1 MKGTCTVEVYLNPNC
16 SPRERAEDLLRRLS
30 LKEKMG
36 QVVCFWPRLLPDDE
50 QVYEQNYPC
59 GAGVL
64 AAVYMR
70 MLPTREE
77 SAAFQRKWQELT
89 MEKSSHHIP
98 ALFHIEGLCGPT
110 IQDAL
115 SYPCGLGRA
124 ASFDPA
130 LEEKIGETV
139 GRQAASMGVGHVFAP
154 VLDISR
160 DPRNGRMCETY
171 GEDPTLAAA
180 LGSAY
185 ARGVHSPHGTAI
197 RPEAVAKHFL
207 GFHGSQGGIQS
218 SAFEVSERTLR
229 EVYAKPF
236 QACVSEAGLR
246 GVMPCYTP
254 VNGEG
259 VSASRKLLTELLRE
273 EMGFD
278 GLTVS
283 DYTGISK
290 LYEKNHLFESLKDAG
305 YAAMRAGM
313 DVETALKKAYSD
325 QLEAQFASDERDL
338 AVLDRAVLHVLE
350 AKFRMG
356 LFEHPF
362 PMEEEENSA
371 VFLQAGDAE
380 AARKSAEESL
390 VLLKND
396 GALPLSDTVKTIAVI
411 GCHAQTARY
420 LFGGYTHYSM
430 AEGNIARMLESKKES
445 EGRPVETI
453 PGTPVLRSDE
463 EEYEELLRHQKP
475 FCRNLVEELRLRF
488 PDREI
493 IYAYGYDCA
502 GTDESHFE
510 QALRAAEKADLVIM
524 TLGGKNGTRK
534 TATMGEG
541 TDAACVNLPAVQD
554 KLIRLVQKF
563 GKPVVGIHFDGRP
576 VSSDAADSMNAL
588 LEAWSPA
595 EFGNEAIVRVLA
607 GDQNPSGKLPA
618 SVVYTSGQIPLCY
631 SAMNGSSFT
640 PYTSIGVMGNYVDC
654 PHTPRYPFGHGC
666 SYTAFEYSDLCIE
679 NTKDEVCV
687 SCRVTNVGS
696 RAGTEIAQLY
706 VADELASVLRPVR
719 ELMGFAR
726 VPLEAGETA
735 EVQWKVHHG
744 QLAFYRGNGEFM
756 AEKGAFRVEVGAS
769 SADLRLT
776 GSFCLDSDR
785 VFCGRDRGFC
795 AEVQVRPMKS

>member
-1 MKGTCTVEVYLNPNC
+1 MEVYLNPNKT
-16 SPRERAEDLLRRLS
+16 PEERAKDLLERLT
-30 LKEKMG
+30 LAEKMG

-50 QVYEQNYPC
+50 QVYAQNYPC
-59 GAGVL
+59 GAGIL

-70 MLPTREE
+70 MLPTRED
-77 SAAFQRKWQELT
+77 SAAFQRKWQKLT
-89 MEKSSHHIP
+89 IDMSPHHIP

-124 ASFDPA
+124 ASFDAA
-130 LEEKIGETV
+130 LEEKIGEAV
-139 GRQAASMGVGHVFAP
+139 GRQAAAMGVGHVFAP

-160 DPRNGRMCETY
+160 DPRNGRMSETY

-185 ARGVHSPHGTAI
+185 ARGVHSPHGTPI

-236 QACVSEAGLR
+236 QACITEGGLR

-259 VSASRKLLTELLRE
+259 VSASRKLLTDLLRD

-278 GLTVS
+278 GLAVS

-290 LYEKNHLFESLKDAG
+290 LYERNHLFESLEDAG
-305 YAAMRAGM
+305 YAAMKAGM

-325 QLEAQFASDERDL
+325 QLEAQFASGDRDI
-338 AVLDRAVLHVLE
+338 AVLDRAVLNVLE

-356 LFEHPF
+356 LFENPF
-362 PMEEEENSA
+362 PMEDSESI
-371 VFLQAGDAE
+371 FILPGDAD

-396 GALPLSDTVKTIAVI
+396 GILPIADTVKTIAVI

-430 AEGNIARMLESKKES
+430 AEGNIARMLESRKPN
-445 EGRPVETI
+445 EGKPVETI

-475 FCRNLVEELRLRF
+475 GCRNLMEELRKSS
-488 PDREI
+488 PDKEI
-493 IYAYGYDCA
+493 LYAYGYDCA
-502 GTDESHFE
+502 GTDESYYE
-510 QALRAAEKADLVIM
+510 QAVETAKKADLVIM

-541 TDAACVNLPAVQD
+541 TDASCINLPAVQD
-554 KLIRLVQKF
+554 KLIRLVLKT
-563 GKPVVGIHFDGRP
+563 GKPVIGIHFDGRP
-576 VSSDAADSMNAL
+576 VSSDAADGMNAL

-595 EFGNEAIVRVLA
+595 EFGNEAIVGILA
-607 GDQNPSGKLPA
+607 GNINPSGRMPV
-618 SVVYTSGQIPLCY
+618 SVVFNAGQIPLCY

-640 PYTSIGVMGNYVDC
+640 PYTSIGVMGSYVDC
-654 PHTPRYPFGHGC
+654 PHTPRYPFGYGC
-666 SYTAFEYSDLCIE
+666 SYTSFDYSDLCIE
-679 NTKDEVCV
+679 STAAGVCV
-687 SCRVTNVGS
+687 SCRITNSGQ
-696 RAGTEIAQLY
+696 RAGTEVVQLY
-706 VADELASVLRPVR
+706 MADEQASVLRPVR
-719 ELMGFAR
+719 ELTGFAR
-726 VPLEAGETA
+726 VSLEPGETA
-735 EVQWKVHHG
+735 EVQFKVHYG
-744 QLAFYRGNGEFM
+744 QLAFYRGDGEFM
-756 AEKGAFRVEVGAS
+756 AEKGIFRAEIGAS
-769 SADLRLT
+769 SADIRLA
-776 GSFCLDSDR
+776 GPFRLDSDR
-785 VFCGRDRGFC
+785 TFRGRDRGFF
-795 AEVQVRPMKS
+795 AETKIHRVKS

>member
-1 MKGTCTVEVYLNPNC
+1 MEVYLNPTKT
-16 SPRERAEDLLRRLS
+16 PEERAKDLLDRLT
-30 LKEKMG
+30 LAEKMG

-50 QVYEQNYPC
+50 QVYAQNYPC
-59 GAGVL
+59 GAGIL

-70 MLPTREE
+70 MLPTRED
-77 SAAFQRKWQELT
+77 SAAFQRKWQKLT
-89 MEKSSHHIP
+89 MDMSPHHIP

-124 ASFDPA
+124 ASFDAA
-130 LEEKIGETV
+130 LEEKIGEAV
-139 GRQAASMGVGHVFAP
+139 GRQAAAMGVGHVFAP

-160 DPRNGRMCETY
+160 DPRNGRMSETY
-171 GEDPTLAAA
+171 GEDPMLAAA

-185 ARGVHSPHGTAI
+185 ARGIHSPHGTPI

-236 QACVSEAGLR
+236 QACITEGGLR

-259 VSASRKLLTELLRE
+259 VSASRKLLTDLLRD

-278 GLTVS
+278 GLAVS

-290 LYEKNHLFESLKDAG
+290 LYERNHLFESLEDAG
-305 YAAMRAGM
+305 YAAMKAGM

-325 QLEAQFASDERDL
+325 QLEAQFASGDRDM
-338 AVLDRAVLHVLE
+338 AVLDRAVLNVLE

-362 PMEEEENSA
+362 PMEDSES
-371 VFLQAGDAE
+371 VFILPGDAD

-396 GALPLSDTVKTIAVI
+396 GILPIADTVKTIAVI

-430 AEGNIARMLESKKES
+430 AEGNVARMLESRKLN
-445 EGRPVETI
+445 EGKPVETI

-475 FCRNLVEELRLRF
+475 ECRSLLEELRQSC
-488 PDREI
+488 PDKEI
-493 IYAYGYDCA
+493 LYAYGYDCA
-502 GTDESHFE
+502 GTDESHFG
-510 QALRAAEKADLVIM
+510 QAIKAAQKADLVIM

-541 TDAACVNLPAVQD
+541 TDASCINLPAVQD
-554 KLIRLVQKF
+554 KLIRLVQQT
-563 GKPVVGIHFDGRP
+563 GKPVIGIHFDGRP
-576 VSSDAADSMNAL
+576 VSSDTADGMNAL

-595 EFGNEAIVRVLA
+595 EFGNEAIVDILA
-607 GDQNPSGKLPA
+607 GDINPSGRLPV
-618 SVVYTSGQIPLCY
+618 SVVYNAGQIPFCY

-640 PYTSIGVMGNYVDC
+640 PYTSIGVMGSYVDC
-654 PHTPRYPFGHGC
+654 PHTPRYPFGYGC
-666 SYTAFEYSDLCIE
+666 SYTSFDYSDLCIE
-679 NTKDEVCV
+679 STAAGVCV
-687 SCRVTNVGS
+687 SCRITNSGQ
-696 RAGTEIAQLY
+696 RAGTEVVQLY
-706 VADELASVLRPVR
+706 MADEQASVLRPVR

-726 VPLEAGETA
+726 ASLEPGETA
-735 EVQWKVHHG
+735 EVQFTVHYG
-744 QLAFYRGNGEFM
+744 QLAFYRGDGEFM
-756 AEKGAFRVEVGAS
+756 AEKGVFRAEIGAS
-769 SADLRLT
+769 SADIRLA
-776 GSFCLDSDR
+776 GPFRLDSDR
-785 VFCGRDRGFC
+785 TFRGRDRGFF
-795 AEVQVRPMKS
+795 AETQIHQVKS

>member
-1 MKGTCTVEVYLNPNC
+1 MEDYLNVKKTPL
-16 SPRERAEDLLRRLS
+16 ERAKDLLGRLT
-30 LKEKMG
+30 LAEKMG

-50 QVYEQNYPC
+50 ETYAQNYPC

-70 MLPTREE
+70 MLPTRGEA
-77 SAAFQRKWQELT
+77 AAFQRKWQRLT
-89 MEKSSHHIP
+89 MDASPHHIP

-115 SYPCGLGRA
+115 SYPGGLGRA
-124 ASFDPA
+124 ASFDAA
-130 LEEKIGETV
+130 LEERIGETV
-139 GRQAASMGVGHVFAP
+139 GRQAAAMGVGHVFAP

-160 DPRNGRMCETY
+160 DPRNGRMSETY
-171 GEDPTLAAA
+171 GEDATLAAA

-185 ARGVHSPHGTAI
+185 ARGVHANHGTDI

-236 QACVSEAGLR
+236 QACITTGGLR
-246 GVMPCYTP
+246 GIMPCYTP
-254 VNGEG
+254 INGEG
-259 VSASRKLLTELLRE
+259 VSASWKLLTALLRE

-290 LYEKNHLFESLKDAG
+290 LFERNRLFDSLEDAG

-325 QLEAQFASDERDL
+325 QLEAQFALGERDM

-362 PMEEEENSA
+362 PMADGDS
-371 VFLQAGDAE
+371 VFLMPGDAE

-396 GALPLSDTVKTIAVI
+396 GVLPLADTVNTMAVI
-411 GCHAQTARY
+411 GCHAGTARY

-430 AEGNIARMLESKKES
+430 AEGNVARQLESDKMSAGK
-445 EGRPVETI
+445 PVETI

-463 EEYEELLRHQKP
+463 EEYEALLHHQKP
-475 FCRNLVEELRLRF
+475 GCRNLVEELRLRY
-488 PDREI
+488 PDKEI
-493 IYAYGYDCA
+493 LYAYGCDCA
-502 GTDESHFE
+502 GTDESHFDE
-510 QALRAAEKADLVIM
+510 ALKVARRADLVIM

-554 KLIRLVQKF
+554 RLIRLVQQT
-563 GKPVVGIHFDGRP
+563 GKPVIGVHFDGRP
-576 VSSDAADSMNAL
+576 VSSDAADGMDAL
-588 LEAWSPA
+588 LEVWSPA
-595 EFGNEAIVRVLA
+595 EFGNEAIVGVLA
-607 GDQNPSGKLPA
+607 GDINPSGKLPV
-618 SVVYTSGQIPLCY
+618 SVVYNAGQIPLCY

-640 PYTSIGVMGNYVDC
+640 PYTSIGVMGAYVDC

-666 SYTAFEYSDLCIE
+666 SYTDYSYSDLRIK
-679 NTKDEVCV
+679 NAPDGLWI
-687 SCRVTNVGS
+687 SCRITNVGK
-696 RAGTEIAQLY
+696 RAGAEIVQLY
-706 VADELASVLRPVR
+706 VADELSSVLRPVR

-726 VPLEAGETA
+726 VPLQPGQAA
-735 EVQWKVHHG
+735 EVRFRVHPG

-756 AEKGAFRVEVGAS
+756 AEKGTFRVEIGAS
-769 SADLRLT
+769 SADIRLND
-776 GSFCLDSDR
+776 SFCLDSDS
-785 VFCGRDRGFC
+785 VFDGKNRGFYAD
-795 AEVQVRPMKS
+795 AEIQPIQ

>member
-1 MKGTCTVEVYLNPNC
+1 MEDYRNVNKTPL
-16 SPRERAEDLLRRLS
+16 ERAKDLLGRLT
-30 LKEKMG
+30 LAEKMG

-50 QVYEQNYPC
+50 QIYAQNYPC

-70 MLPTREE
+70 MLPTRAE
-77 SAAFQRKWQELT
+77 ATAFQRKWQRLT
-89 MEKSSHHIP
+89 MDASPHHIP

-115 SYPCGLGRA
+115 SYPGGIGRA
-124 ASFDPA
+124 ASFDTA

-139 GRQAASMGVGHVFAP
+139 GRQAAAMGVGHVFAP

-160 DPRNGRMCETY
+160 DPRNGRMSETY
-171 GEDPTLAAA
+171 GEDATLAAA

-185 ARGVHSPHGTAI
+185 ARGVHADHGTDI
-197 RPEAVAKHFL
+197 HPEAVAKHFL

-236 QACVSEAGLR
+236 QACITTGGLR

-259 VSASRKLLTELLRE
+259 VSASHKLLTALLRE

-290 LYEKNHLFESLKDAG
+290 LFERNHLFDSLEDTG

-325 QLEAQFASDERDL
+325 ALEAQFASGERDM

-362 PMEEEENSA
+362 PMENENS
-371 VFLQAGDAE
+371 VFLLPGDVD
-380 AARKSAEESL
+380 AAKKSAEESL

-396 GALPLSDTVKTIAVI
+396 GVLPLADTVKTIAVI
-411 GCHAQTARY
+411 GCHAGTARY

-430 AEGNIARMLESKKES
+430 AEGNVARQLESDKQS
-445 EGRPVETI
+445 AGRPVETI

-463 EEYEELLRHQKP
+463 EEYEALLRHQKP
-475 FCRNLVEELRLRF
+475 SCRNLVEQLRLRY
-488 PDREI
+488 PDKKI
-493 IYAYGYDCA
+493 LYAYGYDCA

-510 QALRAAEKADLVIM
+510 KALQAARQADLVIM

-541 TDAACVNLPAVQD
+541 TDASCVNLPAVQD
-554 KLIRLVQKF
+554 RLIRLVQQT
-563 GKPVVGIHFDGRP
+563 GKPMIGVHFDGRP
-576 VSSDAADSMNAL
+576 VSSDAADGMNAL

-595 EFGNEAIVRVLA
+595 EFGNEAIVGVLA
-607 GDQNPSGKLPA
+607 GDITPSGKLPV
-618 SVVYTSGQIPLCY
+618 SVVYHAGQIPLCY

-640 PYTSIGVMGNYVDC
+640 PYTSIGVMGAYVDC

-666 SYTAFEYSDLCIE
+666 SYTEFAYSDLRIQSE
-679 NTKDEVCV
+679 ADGIRV
-687 SCRVTNVGS
+687 SCRIANTGK
-696 RAGTEIAQLY
+696 RTGTEIAQLY
-706 VADELASVLRPVR
+706 IADEQASVLRPVR

-726 VPLEAGETA
+726 VSLQPGEAA
-735 EVQWKVHHG
+735 EVRFDVHPG
-744 QLAFYRGNGEFM
+744 QLAFYRGNGQFV

-769 SADLRLT
+769 SADLRLN
-776 GSFCLDSDR
+776 GSFCLDGDR
-785 VFCGRDRGFC
+785 VFDGKDRGFYAD
-795 AEVQVRPMKS
+795 AEIHPIH

>member
-1 MKGTCTVEVYLNPNC
+1 MEDYLNVNKTPL
-16 SPRERAEDLLRRLS
+16 ERARDLLGRLT
-30 LKEKMG
+30 LAEKMG
-36 QVVCFWPRLLPDDE
+36 QAVCFWPRLLPDDE
-50 QVYEQNYPC
+50 QTYAQNYPC

-70 MLPTREE
+70 MLPTRAEA
-77 SAAFQRKWQELT
+77 AAFQRKWQKLT
-89 MEKSSHHIP
+89 MDASPHHIP

-115 SYPCGLGRA
+115 SYPCGIGRA
-124 ASFDPA
+124 ASFDAA
-130 LEEKIGETV
+130 LEERIGETV
-139 GRQAASMGVGHVFAP
+139 GRQAAAMGVGHVFAP

-160 DPRNGRMCETY
+160 DPRNGRMSETY
-171 GEDPTLAAA
+171 GEDATLAAA

-185 ARGVHSPHGTAI
+185 ARGVHADHGTDI

-236 QACVSEAGLR
+236 QACITTGGLR

-259 VSASRKLLTELLRE
+259 VSASHKLLTALLRE

-290 LYEKNHLFESLKDAG
+290 LFERNHLFDSLEDTG

-325 QLEAQFASDERDL
+325 ALEAQFAAGERDM

-362 PMEEEENSA
+362 PMENENS
-371 VFLQAGDAE
+371 VFLMPGDAD
-380 AARKSAEESL
+380 AAKKSAAESL

-396 GALPLSDTVKTIAVI
+396 GVLPLADTVKTIAVI
-411 GCHAQTARY
+411 GCHAGTARY

-430 AEGNIARMLESKKES
+430 AEGNVARQLESDKQSAGKL
-445 EGRPVETI
+445 VETI

-463 EEYEELLRHQKP
+463 EEYEALLRHQKP
-475 FCRNLVEELRLRF
+475 GCRNLTEQLRLRYS
-488 PDREI
+488 DKKI
-493 IYAYGYDCA
+493 LYAYGYDCA

-510 QALRAAEKADLVIM
+510 EALKAARQADLVIM

-541 TDAACVNLPAVQD
+541 TDAACVNLPAAQEH
-554 KLIRLVQKF
+554 LIRLVRQT
-563 GKPVVGIHFDGRP
+563 GRPVIGVHFDGRP
-576 VSSDAADSMNAL
+576 VSSDAADGMNAL

-595 EFGNEAIVRVLA
+595 EFGNEAIVGVLA
-607 GDQNPSGKLPA
+607 GDVNPSGKLPV
-618 SVVYTSGQIPLCY
+618 SVVYNAGQIPLCY

-640 PYTSIGVMGNYVDC
+640 PYTSIGVMGAYVDC

-666 SYTAFEYSDLCIE
+666 SYTEFAYSELHIRSDA
-679 NTKDEVCV
+679 DGVRV
-687 SCRVTNVGS
+687 SCRIANTGK

-706 VADELASVLRPVR
+706 IADEQASVLRPVR

-726 VPLEAGETA
+726 VTLNPGEAA
-735 EVQWKVHHG
+735 EVRFDVHPG
-744 QLAFYRGNGEFM
+744 QLAFYRGDGQFV

-769 SADLRLT
+769 SADIRLN
-776 GSFCLDSDR
+776 GGFRLDGDR
-785 VFCGRDRGFC
+785 VFDGKDRGFY
-795 AEVQVRPMKS
+795 ADTEIHPIQ

>member
-1 MKGTCTVEVYLNPNC
+1 MDVEDYLNVNKTPL
-16 SPRERAEDLLRRLS
+16 ERARDLLGRLT
-30 LKEKMG
+30 LAEKMG

-50 QVYEQNYPC
+50 QTYAQHYPC

-70 MLPTREE
+70 MLPNRAEA
-77 SAAFQRKWQELT
+77 AAFQRKWQRLT
-89 MEKSSHHIP
+89 MDASPHHIP

-124 ASFDPA
+124 ASFDAA
-130 LEEKIGETV
+130 LEKKIGEAV
-139 GRQAASMGVGHVFAP
+139 GRQAAAMGVGHVFAP

-160 DPRNGRMCETY
+160 DPRNGRMSETY
-171 GEDPTLAAA
+171 GEDATLAAA

-185 ARGVHSPHGTAI
+185 ARGVHADHGTDI
-197 RPEAVAKHFL
+197 RPESVAKHFL

-236 QACVSEAGLR
+236 QACITTGGLR

-259 VSASRKLLTELLRE
+259 VSVSYKLLTALLWE

-290 LYEKNHLFESLKDAG
+290 LFERNHLFDSLEDTG
-305 YAAMRAGM
+305 YAALRAGM

-325 QLEAQFASDERDL
+325 VLEAQFAAGERDM

-362 PMEEEENSA
+362 PMEDTDS
-371 VFLQAGDAE
+371 VFLMPGDADS
-380 AARKSAEESL
+380 AKKSAEESL

-396 GALPLSDTVKTIAVI
+396 GVLPLADTVKTIAVI
-411 GCHAQTARY
+411 GCHAGTARY

-430 AEGNIARMLESKKES
+430 AEGNVARQLESDKQSAGK
-445 EGRPVETI
+445 PVETI

-463 EEYEELLRHQKP
+463 EEYEALLRHQKP
-475 FCRNLVEELRLRF
+475 GCRNLVEQLRLRY
-488 PDREI
+488 PDKTI
-493 IYAYGYDCA
+493 LYSYGYDCA
-502 GTDESHFE
+502 GTDESHFDGAL
-510 QALRAAEKADLVIM
+510 QAARQADLVIM

-541 TDAACVNLPAVQD
+541 TDASCVNLPAVQD
-554 KLIRLVQKF
+554 RLIRLVQQT
-563 GKPVVGIHFDGRP
+563 GKPVIGVHFDGRP
-576 VSSDAADSMNAL
+576 VSSDAANGMNAL

-595 EFGNEAIVRVLA
+595 EFGSEAIVGVLA
-607 GDQNPSGKLPA
+607 GDINPSGKLPV
-618 SVVYTSGQIPLCY
+618 SVVYNAGQIPLCY

-640 PYTSIGVMGNYVDC
+640 PYTSIGVMGSYVDC

-666 SYTAFEYSDLCIE
+666 SYTEFAYSDLHIQS
-679 NTKDEVCV
+679 DDDGICV
-687 SCRVTNVGS
+687 SCRITNTGK
-696 RAGTEIAQLY
+696 RTGTEIAQLY
-706 VADELASVLRPVR
+706 IADEQASVLRPVR

-726 VPLEAGETA
+726 VELEPSKTA
-735 EVQWKVHHG
+735 EVRFRVHSG
-744 QLAFYRGNGEFM
+744 QLAFYQGNGQFV
-756 AEKGAFRVEVGAS
+756 AEKGAFRVEIGTS
-769 SADLRLT
+769 SADIRLS

-785 VFCGRDRGFC
+785 VFDGKDRGFYAD
-795 AEVQVRPMKS
+795 AEIHPIQ

>member
-1 MKGTCTVEVYLNPNC
+1 MEDYLNVNKTPL
-16 SPRERAEDLLRRLS
+16 ERAKNLLERLT
-30 LKEKMG
+30 LAEKMG

-50 QVYEQNYPC
+50 QTYAQHYPC

-70 MLPTREE
+70 MLPTRAEA
-77 SAAFQRKWQELT
+77 AAFQRKWQRLT
-89 MEKSSHHIP
+89 MDASPHHIP

-115 SYPCGLGRA
+115 SYPCGIGRA
-124 ASFDPA
+124 ASFDAA
-130 LEEKIGETV
+130 LEEKIGEAV
-139 GRQAASMGVGHVFAP
+139 GRQAAAMGVGHVFAP

-160 DPRNGRMCETY
+160 DPRNGRMSETY
-171 GEDPTLAAA
+171 GEDATLAAA

-185 ARGVHSPHGTAI
+185 ARGVHADHGTDI

-236 QACVSEAGLR
+236 QACITTGGLR

-259 VSASRKLLTELLRE
+259 VSASHRLLTALLRE

-290 LYEKNHLFESLKDAG
+290 LFERNHLFDSLEDTG

-325 QLEAQFASDERDL
+325 ALEAQFAAGERDM

-362 PMEEEENSA
+362 PMENENS
-371 VFLQAGDAE
+371 VFLMPGDAD
-380 AARKSAEESL
+380 AAKKSAEESL

-396 GALPLSDTVKTIAVI
+396 GVLPVSDMVKTIAVI
-411 GCHAQTARY
+411 GCHAGTARY

-430 AEGNIARMLESKKES
+430 AEGNIARQLESDKLNAGK
-445 EGRPVETI
+445 PVETL

-463 EEYEELLRHQKP
+463 EEYEALLRHQKP
-475 FCRNLVEELRLRF
+475 ECRNLIEELRLRY
-488 PDREI
+488 PNKEI
-493 IYAYGYDCA
+493 LYAYGYDCA

-510 QALRAAEKADLVIM
+510 EALRAAEQADLVIM

-554 KLIRLVQKF
+554 RLIRLVRQT
-563 GKPVVGIHFDGRP
+563 GKPVIGVHFDGRP
-576 VSSDAADSMNAL
+576 VSSDAADGMNAL

-595 EFGNEAIVRVLA
+595 EFGSEAIVGVLA
-607 GDQNPSGKLPA
+607 GDVNPSGKLPV
-618 SVVYTSGQIPLCY
+618 SVVYHAGQIPLCY

-640 PYTSIGVMGNYVDC
+640 PYTSIGVMGAYVDC

-666 SYTAFEYSDLCIE
+666 SYTEFGYSDLCIR
-679 NTKDEVCV
+679 NDADGIRV
-687 SCRVTNVGS
+687 SCRVANTGK
-696 RAGTEIAQLY
+696 RAGTEIVQLY
-706 VADELASVLRPVR
+706 IADEQASVLRPVR

-726 VPLEAGETA
+726 VELEPGEA
-735 EVQWKVHHG
+735 AKARFRVHPG
-744 QLAFYRGNGEFM
+744 QLAFYRGNGQFV
-756 AEKGAFRVEVGAS
+756 AEKGAFRVEIGAS
-769 SADLRLT
+769 SADIRLN
-776 GSFCLDSDR
+776 GSFYLDSDR
-785 VFCGRDRGFC
+785 VFDGKNRGFYAD
-795 AEVQVRPMKS
+795 AEIHPIQ